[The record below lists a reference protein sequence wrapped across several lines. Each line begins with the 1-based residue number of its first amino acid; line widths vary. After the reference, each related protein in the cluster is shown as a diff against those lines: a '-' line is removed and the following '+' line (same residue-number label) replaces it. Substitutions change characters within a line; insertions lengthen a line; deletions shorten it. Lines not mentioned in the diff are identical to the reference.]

1 MTGLLQT
8 CIKFNPSFFDSHKLN
23 HRIVLHL
30 LSAMG
35 AAIKKRVIG
44 SIFCLKANWK
54 DRVNEFQHVALGV
67 NGDYM
72 GNEKLAGSG
81 QLLA

>member
-1 MTGLLQT
+1 
-8 CIKFNPSFFDSHKLN
+8 
-23 HRIVLHL
+23 
-30 LSAMG
+30 LSATG

-54 DRVNEFQHVALGV
+54 ERVNEFQHVALGV